1 MITGLHHTA
10 LCVRDLDAAIA
21 FFTTQQAFALRS
33 RFMLADTAGNRAM
46 LQIGDAT
53 ARAALMQS
61 SLGCLALLEFA
72 KTASADALA
81 RDVYAAGIR
90 HICLQTAISDQL
102 YDALLSAGASAHAR
116 PSGLGTGNSYVYIR
130 DPAGN
135 LIELE
140 GTPWAPD
147 AAPGSAMRPWFAHT
161 ALVTPDIERL
171 TWFYAML
178 TGVDIHARGSFGPGA
193 KFDLVSGLS
202 QARFHGAW
210 LRLPNAELEFW
221 QYLHPATTPAS
232 RRNAVAPGWNYLCF
246 ETDDVAADHA
256 RLIAQGV
263 ELHGPPDDF
272 AGTSAFFGRDP
283 DGNIFAVLQRGGTGG
298 ISVAGLMAEPQGR
311 RIEAARTDYRRAEVT
326 PAPTPVD
333 PH

>member
-10 LCVRDLDAAIA
+10 LCVRDLDAAIG
-21 FFTTQQAFALRS
+21 FFTSEQAFTPRT
-33 RFMLADTAGNRAM
+33 RFALADTAANRAL
-46 LQIGDAT
+46 LQLGDAT
-53 ARAALMQS
+53 ARGALLQG
-61 SLGCLALLEFA
+61 SLGCLALYEFA
-72 KTASADALA
+72 ELASADVPG
-81 RDVYAAGIR
+81 REVFAAGIR
-90 HICLQTAISDQL
+90 HICLQTAISDRL
-102 YDALLSAGASAHAR
+102 YDSLVAAGASTHAR

-130 DPAGN
+130 DPEGN

-147 AAPGSAMRPWFAHT
+147 AAVRPWFAHT

-171 TWFYAML
+171 TGFYAML
-178 TGVDIHARGSFGPGA
+178 TGVDIHRNGSFGPDA
-193 KFDLVSGLS
+193 KFDLVGGLS

-221 QYLHPATTPAS
+221 QYLHPATTPAA
-232 RRNAVAPGWNYLCF
+232 RRNAAAPGWNYLGF
-246 ETDDVAADHA
+246 ETDDIAADHA
-256 RLIAQGV
+256 RLSAQGV

-298 ISVAGLMAEPQGR
+298 TGGISVADLMAEPQGSS
-311 RIEAARTDYRRAEVT
+311 IETARTDYRRAGAT
-326 PAPTPVD
+326 PAPAP
-333 PH
+333 PGPR